1 MPFGWLVGHTP
12 MKCKCFYLS
21 NPTSESPRHEEGLWY
36 WVVHSAKWKYV
47 DQMTNNFSF
56 FFHWKYFGPNIF
68 RSEVYRLACFLRVS
82 KKVFSSPSDDEHCP
96 VAASLDTQDIE
107 QRNTRRAGLTRLCRP
122 GLQMRLLEIL
132 ILLREILMMLM
143 FWQGHAWLH
152 KSFQWMQFWDLKIR
166 CLRLRISLRSLL
178 SPDWVSSC
186 TAWARSSRPS
196 WPCFW

>member
-1 MPFGWLVGHTP
+1 MH
-12 MKCKCFYLS
+12 
-21 NPTSESPRHEEGLWY
+21 R
-36 WVVHSAKWKYV
+36 AIWKYV
-47 DQMTNNFSF
+47 DQMTNNFF
-56 FFHWKYFGPNIF
+56 FFLSLKVLRAQYFQI
-68 RSEVYRLACFLRVS
+68 RSVPTYVS
-82 KKVFSSPSDDEHCP
+82 SKGFKKSFSPPSDDEHCP
-96 VAASLDTQDIE
+96 VATSLDTRDIE

-143 FWQGHAWLH
+143 FRQGHAWLH
-152 KSFQWMQFWDLKIR
+152 KPFQLMQFWDLKIR

-196 WPCFW
+196 